1 MMTKV
6 LLCSEDWIK
15 TNSSLNDNLFGKYLT
30 PAIRE
35 AQDINLQIYLG
46 ECLYNTILGMV
57 ADGSIT
63 ASTNES
69 YKALLDDYI
78 QPYLLYQIQA
88 NLIPTINIKMAN
100 IGSVVSNDEHIQTL
114 SQGNVELV
122 QSDFQHKADF
132 YAKRMLNFLLNHAVE
147 FNLDE
152 CACEELNAHLCSA
165 ASTGLWLGG
174 YQGRHDWDNNKR
186 YNRS

>member
-1 MMTKV
+1 MSKV
-6 LLCSEDWIK
+6 LLCSEDYIK
-15 TNSSLNDNLFGKYLT
+15 TNSALNDNLWGKFLL

-35 AQDINLQIYLG
+35 AQDINLQTYLG

-69 YKALLDDYI
+69 YKALLDDCI

-88 NLIPTINIKMAN
+88 NIVPVLNVKMAN
-100 IGSVVSNDEHIQTL
+100 IGSVVSKDEYINTL
-114 SQGNVELV
+114 SQGNIDLV
-122 QSDFQHKADF
+122 QRDFQLKADF
-132 YAKRMLNFLLNHAVE
+132 YAQRMLNFILNHSNE

-152 CACEELNAHLCSA
+152 CACRELRAHLNSA
-165 ASTGLWLGG
+165 ASTTIWLGG
-174 YQGRHDWDNNKR
+174 LSGKHDWE
-186 YNRS
+186 

>member
-1 MMTKV
+1 MTKV
-6 LLCSEDWIK
+6 LLCSEDYIK
-15 TNSSLNDNLFGKYLT
+15 TNSALNDNLWGKFLL

-46 ECLYNTILGMV
+46 ECLYKTILGMV
-57 ADGSIT
+57 ADNSIT

-69 YKALLDDYI
+69 YKALLDDYV
-78 QPYLLYQIQA
+78 QPYLLYQVQA
-88 NLIPTINIKMAN
+88 NIIPTINVKLGN
-100 IGSVVSNDEHIQTL
+100 IGSVVSNDEHISTL
-114 SQGNVELV
+114 SQANIDLV

-132 YAKRMLNFLLNHAVE
+132 YAQRMLNFILNHSSE

-152 CACEELNAHLCSA
+152 CACKELNAHLNSA

-174 YQGRHDWDNNKR
+174 LSGQHDWDK
-186 YNRS
+186 

>member
-1 MMTKV
+1 MNKI
-6 LLCSEDWIK
+6 LLVSEDFVK
-15 TNSSLNDNLFGKYLT
+15 TNSALNDNLWGKFLL

-35 AQDINLQIYLG
+35 AQDINLQAYLG
-46 ECLYNTILGMV
+46 ECLYKTILGMV

-69 YKALLDDYI
+69 YKALLDGYI

-88 NLIPTINIKMAN
+88 NIVPVLNVKMAN
-100 IGSVVSNDEHIQTL
+100 IGSVVSKDEYINTL
-114 SQGNVELV
+114 SQGNIDLV

-132 YAKRMLNFLLNHAVE
+132 YAQNMLNFILNHSSE

-152 CACEELNAHLCSA
+152 CACRSLRAHLDSS
-165 ASTGLWLGG
+165 ASTSIWLGG
-174 YQGRHDWDNNKR
+174 LSGQHDWNK
-186 YNRS
+186 

>member
-1 MMTKV
+1 MLKV
-6 LLCSEDWIK
+6 LLCSEDYIK
-15 TNSSLNDNLFGKYLT
+15 TNSALNDNIFGKFLA

-35 AQDINLQIYLG
+35 SQDINLQMYLG
-46 ECLYNTILGMV
+46 ECLYKTILGMV
-57 ADGSIT
+57 QDGSIT

-88 NLIPTINIKMAN
+88 NIVPVLNVKMTN
-100 IGSVVSNDEHIQTL
+100 IGSVVSKDEYINTL
-114 SQGNVELV
+114 SQGNIDLV

-132 YAKRMLNFLLNHAVE
+132 YGQRMLNFILNHSNE

-152 CACEELNAHLCSA
+152 CACKELNAHLNSA
-165 ASTGLWLGG
+165 ASTTIWLGG
-174 YQGRHDWDNNKR
+174 YQGSHSWDK
-186 YNRS
+186 